1 MAMNFA
7 PYQSSPPESTRA
19 LSPPLRSPTASP
31 LPGSTRPGAAVAPPQ
46 QRALSSTEDPWAA
59 ARGNALP
66 SPSAFAERGY
76 DDLEAAA
83 GPRQPLG
90 AVGRDGYYV
99 FETSLGIRMDIEAAL
114 AYLLVPPVGGVALL
128 LFEHKSDYVSL
139 VFTAVFVVH
148 LIFSWSSGVSW
159 FLFVCDL
166 ALIAWLVFRAYR
178 DAETLDRLELP
189 FFGPLASR
197 FVDQE

>member
-19 LSPPLRSPTASP
+19 FSPPLRSPTASP
-31 LPGSTRPGAAVAPPQ
+31 NPNSTRPGPQQQQQQ
-46 QRALSSTEDPWAA
+46 QRALSSIDDPWAA

-76 DDLEAAA
+76 DDLEAGA
-83 GPRQPLG
+83 QTTSSSLG
-90 AVGRDGYYV
+90 SRGADGYYV

-128 LFEHKSDYVSL
+128 LFEHKSDYV
-139 VFTAVFVVH
+139 
-148 LIFSWSSGVSW
+148 
-159 FLFVCDL
+159 
-166 ALIAWLVFRAYR
+166 R
-178 DAETLDRLELP
+178 
-189 FFGPLASR
+189 
-197 FVDQE
+197 